1 MSINWKELEL
11 ILSELPLRDSYI
23 QKITEHSW
31 NAFTLSMF
39 SREEKAWLLYF
50 EIGTAHSRVN
60 RTDHIRVK
68 NKNAQRFTQYLK
80 AHIIGRRITDIRQ
93 FPFDRAFELTL
104 SNSENDIKMITRL
117 YSGPGANIIITDP
130 EYNILEILYR
140 RTARGEYKGNKL
152 AIEERSEEGTKKFEV
167 RNHPDSYSF
176 NECIDKNESIKSN
189 DDKLEELIKR
199 AIIKRDR
206 ELKEQENSIAHTRER
221 LEKTKGFE
229 EMKRSA
235 DILSA
240 SIYLVK
246 KGMDSITLQD
256 WENDGTITLP
266 LDPSLSPNEN
276 LEHYYSRYRKDKK
289 SAELAKEA
297 LENAISKLDERR
309 SYWNNLI
316 EEGSIQ
322 KIQKILE
329 KDTSQ
334 ETSLTR
340 EGKPGLYINS
350 NGWTL
355 VVGRNAKENDQ
366 ILRNGARGSDLW
378 MHTRDFAG
386 GYVFIKSIRD
396 KSVPLPV
403 LLDAASLAI
412 HFSKARRNGKADLY
426 YTEVKYLKRIKGAK
440 TGLIIPT
447 QERNLNATLDEERV
461 SRLLGDKS

>member
-11 ILSELPLRDSYI
+11 ILSELPLNDSYI

-31 NAFTLSMF
+31 NAFTLSLF

-50 EIGTAHSRVN
+50 EIGTPHSRVN
-60 RTDHIRVK
+60 RTNHIRQK

-80 AHIIGRRITDIRQ
+80 AHIIGRRITAVKQ

-117 YSGPGANIIITDP
+117 YSGPGANIIITDT

-140 RTARGEYKGNKL
+140 RTARGEFKGNKL
-152 AIEERSEEGTKKFEV
+152 EIDERLDEGSRKFSV
-167 RNHPDSYSF
+167 REHPDDSSF
-176 NECIDKNESIKSN
+176 NEFIDRSESADSNE
-189 DDKLEELIKR
+189 DKLEDLLNR
-199 AIIKRDR
+199 ARIKRDR
-206 ELKEQENSIAHTRER
+206 EIREQEDSIERTRER
-221 LEKTKGFE
+221 LARTKGFE

-235 DILSA
+235 DILSS
-240 SIYLVK
+240 SIHLVR
-246 KGMDSITLQD
+246 KGMESISLQD

-276 LEHYYSRYRKDKK
+276 LEHYYARYRKDKK
-289 SAELAKEA
+289 SAELAQQA
-297 LENAISKLDERR
+297 LDDAIHKLEEIRE
-309 SYWNNLI
+309 YWNTLI
-316 EEGSIQ
+316 SEGSTQ
-322 KIQKILE
+322 KLQKILQQ
-329 KDTSQ
+329 DTNHG
-334 ETSLTR
+334 TNLTR
-340 EGKPGLYINS
+340 DGKPGLYINS

-386 GYVFIKSIRD
+386 GYVFIKAIRD

-412 HFSKARRNGKADLY
+412 HFSKARKNGKADLY

-447 QERNLNATLDEERV
+447 QERNLSAALDEQRV
-461 SRLLGDKS
+461 SILLGER

>member
-11 ILSELPLRDSYI
+11 ILSELPLQDSYI

-50 EIGTAHSRVN
+50 EIGTPHSRVN
-60 RTDHIRVK
+60 RTDRIRQKAK
-68 NKNAQRFTQYLK
+68 NTQRFTQYLK
-80 AHIIGRRITDIRQ
+80 AHIIGRKVTAVRQ
-93 FPFDRAFELTL
+93 LPFDRAFELTL

-117 YSGPGANIIITDP
+117 YSGPGANIIITDM
-130 EYNILEILYR
+130 ENKIQEILYR
-140 RTARGEYKGNKL
+140 RTSRGEFKGETL
-152 AIEERSEEGTKKFEV
+152 IEDERTSEGERKFHV
-167 RNHPDSYSF
+167 RAYDEDISF
-176 NECIDKNESIKSN
+176 NEAIDRMESDSSSS
-189 DDKLEELIKR
+189 DKLEDLTRR
-199 AIIKRDR
+199 AEARKER
-206 ELKEQENSIAHTRER
+206 ETRERREALARTRER

-235 DILSA
+235 DLLSS

-246 KGMDSITLQD
+246 KGMDRITLND
-256 WENDGTITLP
+256 WETGGTITLP

-289 SAELAKEA
+289 SAELAESA
-297 LENAISKLDERR
+297 LLEEEKKLQECEE
-309 SYWNNLI
+309 YWDALI
-316 EEGSIQ
+316 AEGSIQ
-322 KIQKILE
+322 KLQKALSDDKE
-329 KDTSQ
+329 SDS
-334 ETSLTR
+334 SLVR

-386 GYVFIKSIRD
+386 GYVFIKAIRD

-412 HFSKARRNGKADLY
+412 HFSKARKNGKADLY
-426 YTEVKYLKRIKGAK
+426 YTQVKYLRRIKGAK

-447 QERNLNATLDEERV
+447 QEKNLNATLDEERV
-461 SRLLGDKS
+461 SRLLGER